1 MKGRQL
7 AAFEASSS
15 DQLHRRPARRTW
27 DGYAAF
33 SIHLRGW
40 PFRSTGEMLF
50 AVLTTTER
58 PAQARDIH
66 HEPFLRRGNPGGGR
80 RLGLA
85 LAALTLALLGTL
97 LSLPGGSLTT
107 GSGASHEA
115 SRSAKA
121 VWNVD
126 GARRARSAKR
136 FPAAGR
142 PWVLSGSINGHLQPP
157 TSLRDGDGDVV
168 RRQAG
173 QLSHRQLW
181 RARMFTTRPSG
192 LAHYRAWI
200 PAKRK
205 P

>member
-40 PFRSTGEMLF
+40 PFRSTSEMLF

-58 PAQARDIH
+58 PPQARDIH
-66 HEPFLRRGNPGGGR
+66 HEPFFRRGNPGGGR

-107 GSGASHEA
+107 GSGAGHEA
-115 SRSAKA
+115 LDPLKLFGTWMVRD
-121 VWNVD
+121 VQ
-126 GARRARSAKR
+126 GQ
-136 FPAAGR
+136 P
-142 PWVLSGSINGHLQPP
+142 SGSLQLGGRGYFP
-157 TSLRDGDGDVV
+157 D
-168 RRQAG
+168 
-173 QLSHRQLW
+173 
-181 RARMFTTRPSG
+181 PSTG
-192 LAHYRAWI
+192 TYNLLL
-200 PAKRK
+200 PCGG
-205 P
+205 